1 MTYSFQGMVGEPVL
15 QILHS
20 LQETFVLHWFYSW
33 VNACIYLYEI
43 CIPIVTVHL
52 VKAITR
58 SYAPCVS
65 GEKKSPTRYPLHS
78 RLKRHFVFCIMII
91 CSNIAVEEKAV
102 GRSNTS
108 VYYSV
113 RRGVIVTNFFIVLQC
128 YFYRQSASAMHGRHR
143 PVFLTIRL
151 RMLLHRR
158 YSDTRGTVV

>member
-1 MTYSFQGMVGEPVL
+1 MRSAFL
-15 QILHS
+15 
-20 LQETFVLHWFYSW
+20 
-33 VNACIYLYEI
+33 
-43 CIPIVTVHL
+43 IVTVHL

-108 VYYSV
+108 VYYSE
-113 RRGVIVTNFFIVLQC
+113 RRGIIVTHSFWSYSAIFNASRLQQCMDVIDLFFDDLAEDA
-128 YFYRQSASAMHGRHR
+128 ASQEIFRYKGNCGMSEC
-143 PVFLTIRL
+143 
-151 RMLLHRR
+151 MRR
-158 YSDTRGTVV
+158 V